1 VGRNLL
7 QDLAN
12 TLPHMILSERM
23 GHVDLEKLAE
33 LPDGSL
39 QIDLLTCEARH
50 SAGNTVSLQVVRD
63 LADWLRNRLISRD
76 QINANL
82 AEAALELAFRTDAVP
97 TDRKRAILL
106 DWNCSCRLTT
116 REGKAKIGYA
126 SGRTWYDRDKY
137 TASR

>member
-1 VGRNLL
+1 MGRNLL
-7 QDLAN
+7 QDVAN
-12 TLPHMILSERM
+12 TLPHMIMSERM

-63 LADWLRNRLISRD
+63 LAEWLRNRLVSRD
-76 QINANL
+76 QINADL

-116 REGKAKIGYA
+116 REGNAKIGHA
-126 SGRTWYDRDKY
+126 SGRTWYDRDKC